1 MRQFQIRADVEK
13 LATTKPSFAGK
24 AWGATKKVGKY
35 GLGAL
40 IPAGTVSE
48 GYKAGRDRY
57 GQTDSTGKI
66 IKDGASSAA
75 TMGAFGAMFGTSYWS
90 PLMKKEHSFL
100 KQLPK
105 EQLDKLE
112 ALRTKRNKPWYNPF
126 KKSGL
131 TDAETKEFK
140 GLKRLKRKTGL
151 WDFKGRGKAFANNAL
166 WSVGIYAAG
175 ALGGRLMKR
184 KHEKDVQQQ
193 NNTQNINQVAS
204 SEVPYISVI
213 SFDVTAA
220 TKWKTMVHLL
230 NKGNRNT
237 LQKAGMG
244 GPAVMNKSA
253 KGLLGALDE
262 KFGTKIKD
270 IADLKGVSDLKKAE
284 LQNQISKTGG
294 FMFKPDSIQT
304 MNIIKELP
312 SQSVERQVREAIKIN
327 PKLKEHET
335 ALREQ
340 INKRVEANRKELDK
354 VGNTIYTSRDYISK
368 APFINKMN
376 NTQFKNYIDTSMY
389 HEGMEALNASRGNS
403 VLKGKWRSHTDPSV
417 IVNEYVKQLQSGT
430 RGSFIGKLR
439 DKTGESALIEK
450 YLDVSKP
457 IRSQDIKKAIKRMRK
472 DIEKGIIK

>member
-13 LATTKPSFAGK
+13 LATTKPSFVGK

-166 WSVGIYAAG
+166 WSAGIYAAG

-184 KHEKDVQQQ
+184 KHEKDIQQQ

-213 SFDVTAA
+213 SFDVTAMRA
-220 TKWKTMVHLL
+220 MY
-230 NKGNRNT
+230 RNMRF
-237 LQKAGMG
+237 LSNASKRQ
-244 GPAVMNKSA
+244 
-253 KGLLGALDE
+253 
-262 KFGTKIKD
+262 
-270 IADLKGVSDLKKAE
+270 LKKA
-284 LQNQISKTGG
+284 GHPMG
-294 FMFKPDSIQT
+294 
-304 MNIIKELP
+304 
-312 SQSVERQVREAIKIN
+312 
-327 PKLKEHET
+327 
-335 ALREQ
+335 
-340 INKRVEANRKELDK
+340 
-354 VGNTIYTSRDYISK
+354 
-368 APFINKMN
+368 
-376 NTQFKNYIDTSMY
+376 ID
-389 HEGMEALNASRGNS
+389 
-403 VLKGKWRSHTDPSV
+403 
-417 IVNEYVKQLQSGT
+417 YVKKTKRRSGK
-430 RGSFIGKLR
+430 SN
-439 DKTGESALIEK
+439 E
-450 YLDVSKP
+450 
-457 IRSQDIKKAIKRMRK
+457 RK
-472 DIEKGIIK
+472 VWS